1 MHADPL
7 LLPALFRDL
16 AKGYALNVERSR
28 SMDSDIREQ
37 LLYLLKFINYDI
49 GNLVGNVLEDDEKD
63 PDYSAV
69 TAINMLACYMNIM
82 RWLEE
87 ELPYSN
93 VKEYFSYSW
102 LKSGEYKRF
111 MKSAKKESA
120 YYRDKIFDET
130 RKNIDN
136 A

>member
-1 MHADPL
+1 
-7 LLPALFRDL
+7 
-16 AKGYALNVERSR
+16 
-28 SMDSDIREQ
+28 MDSDIREQ